1 MKPSFENLAGDQN
14 EALLGPEV
22 LIGGQGPQVV
32 YEIGSPDHAGVV
44 EGK

>member
-1 MKPSFENLAGDQN
+1 MKPSFENLVGDQN
-14 EALLGPEV
+14 EAVLGPEV

-32 YEIGSPDHAGVV
+32 YEIRSPDRAGVV